1 MNKKKIVS
9 VIKKIIPP
17 FLFDYLFKIIIKI
30 YFFFFL
36 KKKFKKNKAL
46 KNSAKNKVGFLLA
59 TGPSV
64 NNQDLTKLKQH
75 DCFSLSSFFFHKDLK
90 VINPQYHFFAPY
102 HEPII
107 IEDWVKWINLA
118 DKALPKSTK
127 IVLSI
132 KDYKRIKD
140 FNLLKDREVIYLYFS
155 KFINVDNLDITSPLP
170 DMQTQPLMI
179 LPFMIYMGYQEIY
192 LIGCDSNNLR
202 NYGKKIENF
211 YDQNLEVKRG
221 SDFPWS
227 AGIIK
232 ELENNLSVFT
242 QFKNYKKLADKL
254 NIKIINLSNDSWL
267 DFLDKENYEDVI
279 KKLDNF

>member
-1 MNKKKIVS
+1 
-9 VIKKIIPP
+9 
-17 FLFDYLFKIIIKI
+17 
-30 YFFFFL
+30 
-36 KKKFKKNKAL
+36 
-46 KNSAKNKVGFLLA
+46 
-59 TGPSV
+59 
-64 NNQDLTKLKQH
+64 
-75 DCFSLSSFFFHKDLK
+75 
-90 VINPQYHFFAPY
+90 
-102 HEPII
+102 
-107 IEDWVKWINLA
+107 
-118 DKALPKSTK
+118 
-127 IVLSI
+127 
-132 KDYKRIKD
+132 
-140 FNLLKDREVIYLYFS
+140 
-155 KFINVDNLDITSPLP
+155 
-170 DMQTQPLMI
+170 MQTQPLMI